1 MARQHGPAEILAV
14 GMVTPVGASAAQTA
28 ASVRAG
34 IARLAESYVSDRYGE
49 PLVMGLVDLEQL
61 PPLVDVLEDREIS
74 TRHERLARLGGVA
87 LREALASTPHDP
99 VPLLLGLP
107 EPRGEARHPIGS
119 EMIELLATQSGL
131 AFDLS
136 CSAAYPLGRAAGMVA
151 LDEALGLL
159 DRGRATAVLVGAVD
173 SYLDMRLLDALDG
186 EGRLRNGELSD
197 GFVPGEAAAFLLL
210 APAPRGRRH
219 GSVPLARVAGVGR
232 GHEAG
237 HLYSSE
243 PHRGD
248 GLSGALRAALD
259 AAPEAVSTAKVGC
272 VYAGLNG
279 ESHWGKEWGVAQ
291 IRCADRLG
299 DPLRVEHPADCCGD
313 PGAALGPLMLGL
325 AALDLAR
332 GRIDGACLVWT
343 ASDRGE
349 RAAVLLT
356 G

>member
-1 MARQHGPAEILAV
+1 
-14 GMVTPVGASAAQTA
+14 MVTSVGASAPQTA

-34 IARLAESYVSDRYGE
+34 IARLAESYVSDRFGE

-61 PPLVDVLEDREIS
+61 PPLVDALEDREIS
-74 TRHERLARLGGVA
+74 ARHERLVRLGAVA
-87 LREALASTPHDP
+87 LREVLASAPHDP

-107 EPRGEARHPIGS
+107 EPRGEARHPIGA

-131 AFDLS
+131 GFDLS

-197 GFVPGEAAAFLLL
+197 GFVPGEGAAFLLL
-210 APAPRGRRH
+210 APAARGRRH
-219 GSVPLARVAGVGR
+219 GNAPLARVAGVGR

-248 GLSGALRAALD
+248 GLASAFRTALEGAAEV
-259 AAPEAVSTAKVGC
+259 APSAKVGC

-279 ESHWGKEWGVAQ
+279 ESYWGKEWGVAQ
-291 IRCADRLG
+291 IRCADRLAE
-299 DPLRVEHPADCCGD
+299 PLRIEHPADCCGD

-332 GRIDGACLVWT
+332 GRIDGTCLVWT

-349 RAAVLLT
+349 RAAAVLA